1 MNRERKF
8 EELLIKANKFIEDV
22 KTTAFHI
29 SDDIAAHPEL
39 SGEEFRTAGLF
50 CDWLNKEGFAV
61 EMPYCGMDTAFIAKK
76 GRGKPR
82 IAFLVETDALPVVGH
97 GCGHNLSG
105 TMSAFAGI
113 ALSKVMEENEGEILV
128 IGTPAEETWGAKC
141 RMADMGVMDDIDL
154 AIMIHCYSEKNI
166 VSMTTP
172 ALEGWN
178 ITYTGIAAHAA
189 AAPWDGRNAFNGAR
203 LFFDA
208 LDMMRQHV
216 RPEIRMHGIMTES
229 GTAVNT
235 VPDRSKIL
243 LELRAPDKR
252 DLQKITDRVKVCA
265 AGAAA
270 ATETEMLF
278 EKNYTSFDN
287 SLELSTLED
296 VVKCGFERIGLPVAE
311 KESPGGASDVGDISW
326 CCPTIQP
333 LLSIIDKHVP
343 LHTAELE
350 AATRS
355 KLGHERLVAGTKVML
370 YTALRVLTDEKLRV
384 EIMAEFLRK
393 KEG

>member
-1 MNRERKF
+1 MENTVKF
-8 EELLIKANKFIEDV
+8 EELYSQVNKFIDDKKSE
-22 KTTAFHI
+22 AWRI

-39 SGEEFRTAGLF
+39 SGEEIRTAELF
-50 CDWLNKEGFAV
+50 CSWLKSENFSV
-61 EMPYCGMDTAFIAKK
+61 EIPYCGMETAFIAKK
-76 GRGKPR
+76 GSGNPR
-82 IAFLVETDALPVVGH
+82 IALFVETDALPVVGH

-105 TMSAFAGI
+105 TMSVLAGI
-113 ALSKVMEENEGEILV
+113 AISKVMDKIEGELIV

-141 RMADMGVMDDIDL
+141 RLAKMGVMDDVDL
-154 AIMIHCYSEKNI
+154 AMMIHCYSQKNI

-178 ITYTGIAAHAA
+178 ITFSGVAAHAA

-216 RPEIRMHGIMTES
+216 RPEIRMHGIMTEC

-235 VPDRSKIL
+235 VPDMARIH

-252 DLQKITDRVKVCA
+252 DLYNITERVKLCA

-270 ATETEMLF
+270 ATETKMIF
-278 EKNYTSFDN
+278 EKNETSFDN
-287 SLELSTLED
+287 SLELSTLES
-296 VVKCGFERIGLPVAE
+296 VVKTGFERVGLPVAE

-326 CCPTIQP
+326 RCPSIQP
-333 LLSIIDKHVP
+333 LISIIDKNVP
-343 LHTAELE
+343 LHTSELE

-355 KLGHERLVAGTKVML
+355 ELGHERLIDGTKIIA
-370 YTALRVLTDEKLRV
+370 YTALRVFMDEKLRSEV
-384 EIMAEFLRK
+384 KAEFLRK
-393 KEG
+393 REG